1 VLATSPESCRQR
13 VCHIA
18 VSSAEYLW
26 HILNFYSDMAAYGSQ
41 TMTSARNNLS
51 SYDLT
56 RSRREVVKYGAATAI
71 SAAIPGSRLLAADTA
86 TVSGVVYENRSGALR
101 RQMSD
106 PGIAGVLVSNGR
118 DVVKTDADGRYTLP
132 IDEESVIFVIKP
144 TGYAVPVDEEMLPRF
159 YYIHQPAGSPQDLNL
174 RYRGIDRTGQLP
186 ESVDLALTKTEE
198 PQKFDV
204 IVFADPQPESALEV
218 DFIRDDVVNALVG
231 SSAAFGM
238 TIGDIM
244 YDDLSLYPRLNR
256 IIGQIGLL
264 WYNIGGNHD
273 LNYEAPSAKYSR
285 ETFKRIYGPPYYAF
299 EYGSALFLMLDNVNY
314 LGFDAGKSGGQGKYE
329 GRFGQRQVD
338 FIANVLNKFPPG
350 KLVVACMHIPLQTYL
365 DPANPE
371 MNTSDRGDFLKLLAG
386 RPHTVSLSGHTH
398 TTEHHY
404 FGVESGFSG
413 PSPHHHH
420 VMTTVSGSWW
430 SGPYDH
436 RGIAVADSRDG
447 SPNGFHVLSIDGQ
460 NYSTRFQPAKEPNSR
475 QMRIVLDSEFHRDR
489 KELYNEYRI
498 GALLSSPLPQE
509 RASATSLVVNFFDG
523 GPNTFVEYRIG
534 KREPIKMDRVIRSD
548 PFVEEE
554 FARNEATKKPW
565 VKALPSSHIWSARL
579 PGDLQ
584 PGTHCV
590 AVRVIDEYGREHRDN
605 LVLEVTAGQAV
616 PKAAAG

>member
-1 VLATSPESCRQR
+1 MSTRNF
-13 VCHIA
+13 
-18 VSSAEYLW
+18 SS
-26 HILNFYSDMAAYGSQ
+26 D
-41 TMTSARNNLS
+41 
-51 SYDLT
+51 DLVP
-56 RSRREVVKYGAATAI
+56 SRRDVVKYGTATAI

-314 LGFDAGKSGGQGKYE
+314 LGFDAGKPGGQGKYE

>member
-1 VLATSPESCRQR
+1 
-13 VCHIA
+13 
-18 VSSAEYLW
+18 
-26 HILNFYSDMAAYGSQ
+26 
-41 TMTSARNNLS
+41 MTSARNDLS
-51 SYDLT
+51 SDD
-56 RSRREVVKYGAATAI
+56 RAPSRRELVKYGAAAAI
-71 SAAIPGSRLLAADTA
+71 SAATIPAHRLLAADAA
-86 TVSGVVYENRSGALR
+86 TVSGIVYENRSGTLH
-101 RQMSD
+101 RQVND
-106 PGIAGVLVSNGR
+106 PGIAGVLVSNGH
-118 DVVKTDADGRYTLP
+118 DVVRTDADGRYTLP
-132 IDEESVIFVIKP
+132 IDDESVIFVIKP
-144 TGYAVPVDEEMLPRF
+144 SGYAVPVNEEMLPRF
-159 YYIHQPAGSPQDLNL
+159 YYIHQPAGSPQSLNL
-174 RYRGIDRTGQLP
+174 RYRGIDPTGQLP
-186 ESVDLALTKTEE
+186 DFVDFALTKTNE

-218 DFIRDDVVNALVG
+218 GFIRDDVVNALIG

-256 IIGQIGLL
+256 IIGQIGLP

-273 LNYEAPSAKYSR
+273 LNYEAPNTKYSR

-299 EYGSALFLMLDNVNY
+299 EYGGVLLLMLDNVNY
-314 LGFDAGKSGGQGKYE
+314 LGFDAAKPGGQGKYE
-329 GRFGQRQVD
+329 GRFGQRQLD
-338 FIANVLNKFPPG
+338 FIANVLNAFPAD

-371 MNTSDRGDFLKLLAG
+371 MNTADRGDFLKLLAG

-420 VMTTVSGSWW
+420 VLTTVSGSWW

-447 SPNGFHVLSIDGQ
+447 SPNGFHMLSIDGQ

-489 KELYNEYRI
+489 RELYNEYRM
-498 GALLSSPLPQE
+498 GELLSSPLSQE
-509 RASATSLVVNFFDG
+509 RAFATNLIVNFFDG
-523 GPNTFVEYRIG
+523 GPNTSVEYRIG
-534 KREPIKMDRVIRSD
+534 ERKPIKMDRVVRAD

-554 FARNEATKKPW
+554 FTRNEATKKPW
-565 VKALPSSHIWSARL
+565 VKAVPSSHIWSARL
-579 PGDLQ
+579 PGDLE
-584 PGTHCV
+584 PGTHCI
-590 AVRVIDEYGREHRDN
+590 AVRAIDEYGREHHDIWYW
-605 LVLEVTAGQAV
+605 
-616 PKAAAG
+616 K

>member
-1 VLATSPESCRQR
+1 MSTRNF
-13 VCHIA
+13 
-18 VSSAEYLW
+18 SS
-26 HILNFYSDMAAYGSQ
+26 D
-41 TMTSARNNLS
+41 
-51 SYDLT
+51 DLT
-56 RSRREVVKYGAATAI
+56 PSRRDVVKYGTATAI

-86 TVSGVVYENRSGALR
+86 TVSGIVYENRSGALR

-144 TGYAVPVDEEMLPRF
+144 AGYAVPVDEEMLPRF

-186 ESVDLALTKTEE
+186 ESVDFALTKTVEL
-198 PQKFDV
+198 QKFDV

-218 DFIRDDVVNALVG
+218 DFIRDDVVNALIG

-256 IIGQIGLL
+256 IIGQIGLP

-285 ETFKRIYGPPYYAF
+285 ETFKRIYGPAYYAF
-299 EYGSALFLMLDNVNY
+299 EYGGALFLMLDNVNY
-314 LGFDAGKSGGQGKYE
+314 LSFDAANGGQGKYE

-338 FIANVLNKFPPG
+338 FIANVLNKFPPD

-365 DPANPE
+365 DSANPE

-404 FGVESGFSG
+404 FSVESGFSG

-489 KELYNEYRI
+489 KELYNEYRM
-498 GALLSSPLPQE
+498 GELLSSPLSQE
-509 RASATSLVVNFFDG
+509 RAFATNLIVNFFDG

-534 KREPIKMDRVIRSD
+534 KREPIKMDRVVRSD

-605 LVLEVTAGQAV
+605 LVLELTAGDIM
-616 PKAAAG
+616 PKHAAG